1 MRCRSR
7 RRANSHLA
15 QLELSLRRKAMMERQ
30 DSVVNGGP
38 ITKHSNTEQVLM
50 MHTLKTKTSKYQSFI
65 DKAFQNIMQATD
77 EQIIEVVLT
86 SYALYSLLTF
96 SSFF

>member
-7 RRANSHLA
+7 RRAFRANSSTHLDH
-15 QLELSLRRKAMMERQ
+15 LHSLRRKTMLDRQ

-77 EQIIEVVLT
+77 EQIIEVCRW
-86 SYALYSLLTF
+86 
-96 SSFF
+96 

>member
-1 MRCRSR
+1 MRCRSWR
-7 RRANSHLA
+7 RVGGGKHSHSSHLA
-15 QLELSLRRKAMMERQ
+15 QLELSLRKKPILDRQ

-77 EQIIEVVLT
+77 EQIIEW
-86 SYALYSLLTF
+86 SIALKNV
-96 SSFF
+96 